1 MLWTPGQFHVRGRIF
16 SNDRVCQRPIRIARY
31 DEASRSAPTLVVI
44 KASSLATEL
53 LAQYAVFF
61 LQVVDHVALMLVQ
74 AAGERNQQQPKR
86 SGIRIVTA

>member
-1 MLWTPGQFHVRGRIF
+1 MFQAQP
-16 SNDRVCQRPIRIARY
+16 
-31 DEASRSAPTLVVI
+31 LV
-44 KASSLATEL
+44 SEL